1 MKTENRIDHY
11 IDLHAHL
18 DGCITTEIARKLASL
33 QQITLPAATDE
44 ELLSLLSVPDTCEN
58 LNDFLKCFD
67 LPLSLLQTEEALEE
81 AVYLILSEMKE
92 DGVIYAELRF
102 APQLH
107 TQKEMT
113 QETAIHAAL
122 RGLKRAPIPGN
133 LILCCMR
140 GDLNQKENLET
151 LELAKKYLVEDGGVV
166 AIDLAG
172 AEALFPTENYEA
184 LFVKAREYQIPFT
197 IHAGEAGGAAE
208 VACAIEMGAA
218 RIGHG
223 VRSYEDPAVVR
234 MIREKGIFLEMC
246 PTSNRITK
254 AIPDMKVYP
263 LREYLSQGIRV
274 AVCTDDMAICRTEL
288 KKEFE
293 YLKKLVG
300 LTEEEKVQIL
310 KNTKEGAFL

>member
-18 DGCITTEIARKLASL
+18 DGCITPEIARRLAAL

-151 LELAKKYLVEDGGVV
+151 L
-166 AIDLAG
+166 AG

-184 LFVKAREYQIPFT
+184 LFAKAREYQVPFT
-197 IHAGEAGGAAE
+197 IHAGEAGNAE
-208 VACAIEMGAA
+208 DVKTAVHMGAV

-223 VRSYEDPAVVR
+223 VRIAGNKEVIQLVKDN
-234 MIREKGIFLEMC
+234 GIFLEMC
-246 PTSNRITK
+246 PTSNRQTK
-254 AIPDMKVYP
+254 AVEEMSDYP
-263 LREYLSQGIRV
+263 LKAFLEMGLKV
-274 AVCTDDMAICRTEL
+274 TLNTDDPAIERTTLSREFRYMESLLDLTQEQKRLLLLNSVEAAFTSRNRKWKL
-288 KKEFE
+288 KEQLLF
-293 YLKKLVG
+293 
-300 LTEEEKVQIL
+300 
-310 KNTKEGAFL
+310 

>member
-18 DGCITTEIARKLASL
+18 DGCITTEIARKLAAL

-140 GDLNQKENLET
+140 G
-151 LELAKKYLVEDGGVV
+151 EDGGVV

-172 AEALFPTENYEA
+172 AEALFPTGNYEA
-184 LFVKAREYQIPFT
+184 LFAKAREYQVPFT
-197 IHAGEAGGAAE
+197 IHAGEAGNAE
-208 VACAIEMGAA
+208 DVKTAGHMGAV

-223 VRSYEDPAVVR
+223 VRIAGNKEVIQLVKD
-234 MIREKGIFLEMC
+234 KGIFLEMC
-246 PTSNRITK
+246 PTSNRQTK
-254 AIPDMKVYP
+254 AVEEMSAYP
-263 LREYLSQGIRV
+263 LKAFLEMGLKV
-274 AVCTDDMAICRTEL
+274 TLNTDDPAIERTTLSREFRYMESLLDLTQEQKRLLLLNSVEAAFTSRNRKWKL
-288 KKEFE
+288 KEQLLF
-293 YLKKLVG
+293 
-300 LTEEEKVQIL
+300 
-310 KNTKEGAFL
+310 

>member
-18 DGCITTEIARKLASL
+18 DGCITTEIARKLAAL

-122 RGLKRAPIPGN
+122 RGLKIHSRI
-133 LILCCMR
+133 
-140 GDLNQKENLET
+140 
-151 LELAKKYLVEDGGVV
+151 
-166 AIDLAG
+166 AI
-172 AEALFPTENYEA
+172 T
-184 LFVKAREYQIPFT
+184 
-197 IHAGEAGGAAE
+197 
-208 VACAIEMGAA
+208 AISTHVCFA
-218 RIGHG
+218 
-223 VRSYEDPAVVR
+223 VRLPAVSA
-234 MIREKGIFLEMC
+234 FSC
-246 PTSNRITK
+246 TSGSLVSVFSSKAASSGRIPNSSRSINR
-254 AIPDMKVYP
+254 
-263 LREYLSQGIRV
+263 L
-274 AVCTDDMAICRTEL
+274 AVP
-288 KKEFE
+288 
-293 YLKKLVG
+293 G
-300 LTEEEKVQIL
+300 S
-310 KNTKEGAFL
+310 AFPVSLN